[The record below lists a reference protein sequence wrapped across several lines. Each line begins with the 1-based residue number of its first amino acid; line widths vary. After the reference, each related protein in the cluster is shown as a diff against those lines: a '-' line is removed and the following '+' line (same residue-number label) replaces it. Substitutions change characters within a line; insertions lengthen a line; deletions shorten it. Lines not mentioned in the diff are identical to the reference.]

1 MFFFLNEIHA
11 YFYMYFSVKSQKK
24 MVKIDKNAYLSLKT
38 RKPLK
43 PQI

>member
-1 MFFFLNEIHA
+1 MRFMHI
-11 YFYMYFSVKSQKK
+11 YFSVKSQKK
-24 MVKIDKNAYLSLKT
+24 MEKIDKNAYLSLKT